1 MTETFTFETPLVE
14 ILVRGTAV
22 YLTIALIFRLMP
34 KRQTGNLSPNDLIA
48 LIIIGGLAAGAIAGK
63 ARTVP
68 DILLMI
74 AVVMGW
80 DYVFNVVEYYFPR
93 LRGVAQDSPTLLI
106 YNGRLLKDNLKKE
119 KLTEQELDA
128 SLRQQGCANISQV
141 KQAILEVDGK
151 ISVIKMNL

>member
-22 YLTIALIFRLMP
+22 YLTIALIYRLMP
-34 KRQTGNLSPNDLIA
+34 KRQTGNLSPNDLIS
-48 LIIIGGLAAGAIAGK
+48 LIIRGLAAGAIAGK

-68 DILLMI
+68 NILLMI
-74 AVVMGW
+74 VVVVIGW

-128 SLRQQGCANISQV
+128 SLREQGCADISQV
-141 KQAILEVDGK
+141 KQAIMEVDGK
-151 ISVIKMNL
+151 ISIIKMNL